1 VSSHSFTL
9 PDLGEGLTEAE
20 IVRWLVAVGDRVHV
34 DQPVVEVET
43 AKAAVE
49 VPTPYAGVVTAQPV
63 SEGEVVAVGAVLIV
77 IGDATDASDV
87 RDVADAGGLTDI
99 SALADAGGLTDPS
112 GLADAGGLTDIGGL
126 DGLGPEAARY
136 VEEER
141 AGSGNVLVGYGV
153 STAKRRHR
161 IPRRPGRTVPD
172 ASPRPSAPN
181 PSPAAG
187 SDLAARGTPREG
199 VAAPAPGERRREGRP
214 LVVSPVVRRLA
225 RENGVDL
232 TALPGSG
239 PGGLI
244 TRADVTA
251 AMAGNTVETAAAA
264 LEPGGTRDQ
273 APDAAPNQVAGTG
286 VAEGRAAGAG
296 LAQGAASRAGGGY
309 PRPVR
314 ERIPLRGV
322 RKAAAEVFTR
332 SRREIPDATT
342 WVDVDATELMRLR
355 RELAKPVGV
364 LALVARFVLAGL
376 ARHPVLNSRVEASG
390 EVVVFDGV
398 NLGVAAQTEGGLLVP
413 VLREAHL
420 LSAAELHD
428 ALGHLTATARDGG
441 LTPSDLTGGTFTLN
455 NYGVFGVDGS
465 TPIVNHPETA
475 MLGLGR
481 ILDRPWVMD
490 GAVTPRKIA
499 QLSFAFDHRVCDG
512 GTAASFLRFV
522 ADCVEDPRQALVA
535 I

>member
-1 VSSHSFTL
+1 MTSHSFTL

-20 IVRWLVAVGDRVHV
+20 IVRWLVGVGDRVRV

-63 SEGEVVAVGAVLIV
+63 AEGDVVTVGSILIV
-77 IGDATDASDV
+77 IGDPDDV
-87 RDVADAGGLTDI
+87 KDPANAEGTGGAGGHGDR
-99 SALADAGGLTDPS
+99 
-112 GLADAGGLTDIGGL
+112 

-161 IPRRPGRTVPD
+161 IPRRPTGLSTGPAPS
-172 ASPRPSAPN
+172 ASPPPSVS
-181 PSPAAG
+181 PSP
-187 SDLAARGTPREG
+187 SP
-199 VAAPAPGERRREGRP
+199 PAPSTAGRP

-232 TALPGSG
+232 AALPGSG

-244 TRADVTA
+244 TRSDVTA
-251 AMAGNTVETAAAA
+251 AMTAQTTETAAPQRPAV
-264 LEPGGTRDQ
+264 P
-273 APDAAPNQVAGTG
+273 
-286 VAEGRAAGAG
+286 AGAP
-296 LAQGAASRAGGGY
+296 QSGGGY

-314 ERIPLRGV
+314 ERIALRGV

-355 RELAKPVGV
+355 RELAEPVGV

-398 NLGVAAQTEGGLLVP
+398 NLGIAAQTPGGLVVP
-413 VLREAHL
+413 VLKDAHL

-428 ALGHLTATARDGG
+428 ALGRLTTTAREGG

-481 ILDRPWVMD
+481 ILDRPWVVD
-490 GAVTPRKIA
+490 GAVTARKIA

-522 ADCVEDPRQALVA
+522 ADCVEDPRQALVS